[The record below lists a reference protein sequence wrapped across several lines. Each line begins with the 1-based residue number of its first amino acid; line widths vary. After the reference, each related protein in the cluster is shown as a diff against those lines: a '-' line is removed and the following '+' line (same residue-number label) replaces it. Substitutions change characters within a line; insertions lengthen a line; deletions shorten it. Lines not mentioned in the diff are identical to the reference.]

1 MTAAAKTDG
10 YHHGNLRAALLDA
23 AQRLVEERGID
34 GLTLREV
41 ARRAG
46 VSHNAPYHHF
56 QDKAALVQALAED
69 GYEQLLAAELASV
82 DPTATIPE
90 QIRALGH
97 AYVRFALED
106 PQRFT
111 LMNRPEL
118 RREDEVTPVQRAGMA
133 SEAPLLD
140 AIAAGQD
147 AGFLAGGDPGLLG
160 LGAWATVHGLAMLLV
175 DGPLRDLVPR
185 DDTLTPL
192 IDGVLDTILLGLEAR
207 PRLTP

>member
-1 MTAAAKTDG
+1 MATAAKTDG
-10 YHHGNLRAALLDA
+10 YHHGNLRPALLDA
-23 AQRLVEERGID
+23 ARRLVEERGID

-82 DPTATIPE
+82 DPAATIPD

-140 AIAAGQD
+140 AITAGQE
-147 AGFLAGGDPGLLG
+147 AGFLAAGDPGVLG

-175 DGPLRDLVPR
+175 DGPLRDLVPH

-207 PRLTP
+207 PRLTS

>member
-1 MTAAAKTDG
+1 MTAAPKTDG
-10 YHHGNLRAALLDA
+10 YHHGNLRPALLSA
-23 AQRLVEERGID
+23 ATQLVEERGID

-69 GYEQLLAAELASV
+69 GYEQLLAAELAAV
-82 DPTATIPE
+82 DEAATVPAR
-90 QIRALGH
+90 IRALGH
-97 AYVRFALED
+97 AYVRFALES
-106 PQRFT
+106 PERFT

-140 AIAAGQD
+140 AITAGQE
-147 AGFLAGGDPGLLG
+147 AGSLADGDPGLLG
-160 LGAWATVHGLAMLLV
+160 LAAWATVHGLAMLLV

-185 DDTLTPL
+185 DESLGPL
-192 IDGVLDTILLGLEAR
+192 IDGVLDTILLGLQGR
-207 PRLTP
+207 PTLPP

>member
-1 MTAAAKTDG
+1 VTATAKTDG

-23 AQRLVEERGID
+23 AMGLVEERGID
-34 GLTLREV
+34 GLALREV

-69 GYEQLLAAELASV
+69 GYEQLLAAERAAV
-82 DPTATIPE
+82 DPAAAIPD

-97 AYVRFALED
+97 AYVRFALES
-106 PQRFT
+106 PARFT

-118 RREDEVTPVQRAGMA
+118 RCEDEVTPVQRAGMA

-140 AIAAGQD
+140 AITAGQET
-147 AGFLAGGDPGLLG
+147 GSLADGDPGVLG

-185 DDTLTPL
+185 DESLAPL
-192 IDGVLDTILLGLEAR
+192 IDGVLDTILLGLQAR
-207 PRLTP
+207 PTLTP